1 MCFYYCAIAWICVA
15 QTIAGTHISILSFL
29 LVVRAKF
36 CWISDPLWIHELKE
50 EALYLTNSRQKEN
63 DVFLFANDWY
73 RYGHVIQSWTIIFQ
87 VMLVE
92 FLGKT
97 FLGLLTVHNT
107 GMCTVDVA
115 VGENHAAVSIVSP
128 GAGYLES
135 QTPRAPVER
144 KDRRIW
150 AFSNITGPLQQPGT
164 SPDLLCEVNSLSGWC
179 HCGCVSVAMI
189 WSNLTVTRPE
199 DKSKTKAQGS
209 SVAGLLGFSEGV
221 AERPG

>member
-1 MCFYYCAIAWICVA
+1 
-15 QTIAGTHISILSFL
+15 
-29 LVVRAKF
+29 
-36 CWISDPLWIHELKE
+36 
-50 EALYLTNSRQKEN
+50 
-63 DVFLFANDWY
+63 
-73 RYGHVIQSWTIIFQ
+73 
-87 VMLVE
+87 
-92 FLGKT
+92 
-97 FLGLLTVHNT
+97 
-107 GMCTVDVA
+107 MCTVDVA

-144 KDRRIW
+144 KDRRTW

-179 HCGCVSVAMI
+179 HRGCVSVAMI

-199 DKSKTKAQGS
+199 DKSKTKAQES

-221 AERPG
+221 AERPGENIRSQFKPLSREGNSHCTMLWLTVHCTELQQIRQNTSAIVSTFACYLTLSHIKPLFL